1 MKTTTPKTDPITQAV
16 TQFIA
21 SVPASKLEDK
31 PLMQAFLNWFR
42 SQEVSQDE
50 MCVALCTLL
59 GLFIGARAES
69 KGYLGYLKA
78 GLATYGRQL
87 KTAAE
92 IMVAFQNG
100 TLEV

>member
-1 MKTTTPKTDPITQAV
+1 MKTTTPKTDPSTQAV

-21 SVPASKLEDK
+21 SVPTSKLEGK

-69 KGYLGYLKA
+69 KGYLKA

>member
-1 MKTTTPKTDPITQAV
+1 MDEPDPITKGV
-16 TQFIA
+16 EEFIA

-69 KGYLGYLKA
+69 KGYLKD
-78 GLATYGRQL
+78 GLATYVRQL
-87 KTAAE
+87 KTAAG
-92 IMVAFQNG
+92 IMAAHKEG

>member
-1 MKTTTPKTDPITQAV
+1 MDEPDPITKGV
-16 TQFIA
+16 EEFIA

-50 MCVALCTLL
+50 MCVTLCTLL
-59 GLFIGARAES
+59 GLFIGARAKS
-69 KGYLGYLKA
+69 KGHLKD
-78 GLATYGRQL
+78 GLATYVGQL
-87 KTAAE
+87 KTAAG
-92 IMVAFQNG
+92 IMAAHKDG

>member
-1 MKTTTPKTDPITQAV
+1 MDKPDPITKGV
-16 TQFIA
+16 EEFIA

-50 MCVALCTLL
+50 MCIALCTLL

-69 KGYLGYLKA
+69 RSHMNT
-78 GLATYGRQL
+78 GLATYGKQL
-87 KTAAE
+87 KTAAG
-92 IMVAFQNG
+92 IMMAHKDG

>member
-1 MKTTTPKTDPITQAV
+1 MDKPDPITKGV
-16 TQFIA
+16 EEFIA

-69 KGYLGYLKA
+69 KGYLKA

-87 KTAAE
+87 KTAAG
-92 IMVAFQNG
+92 IMAAHKDG

>member
-69 KGYLGYLKA
+69 KGHLKD
-78 GLATYGRQL
+78 GLATYARQL
-87 KTAAE
+87 KTAAG
-92 IMVAFQNG
+92 IMAAHKDG
-100 TLEV
+100 TLKV